1 MSKYI
6 YRITAFKDGEKRI
19 LAEYRGD
26 DTGLYRFEL
35 ERTEKKVETRD
46 KKVSCGRET
55 CCGAINCKC

>member
-26 DTGLYRFEL
+26 DTGMYRFEL
-35 ERTEKKVETRD
+35 ERVEKTVETKQCCND
-46 KKVSCGRET
+46 ENMSCESKSCT
-55 CCGAINCKC
+55 CSD